1 MKPQITEKGQI
12 LCPSTRNDKKKD
24 LGKGRPASLTSALEK
39 ITEELPMISISRHM
53 NGAKV

>member
-39 ITEELPMISISRHM
+39 ITEELPMIGISRHI